1 MELPCDLAQMNAQQ
15 LRDLTASLIHT
26 VNQQSELLKSRQ
38 LKIDQLTH
46 EMATLKRWR
55 FARRSEQIDAVQWS
69 LLDESVDADLEAI
82 ELELEALRSAPDL
95 PPPPKETPRRMA
107 LPAGLPRVEFQHEPE
122 NTQCT
127 CGCAL
132 ERFGEDVSEK
142 LDYTPGVFQVHRH
155 VRGKWVC
162 RRCEKLI
169 QAPVPPQVI
178 DKGIPTAALLA
189 YILVAK
195 YADHQPLYRLEG
207 IFERSGVALAR
218 STLAQWVGTC
228 GVRLEPLALAL
239 KAALLARDVLHADET
254 PVPMLKPGLG
264 RTHRAY
270 LWSYGSTQFDPL
282 AAVVYDFADGRSGK
296 HAQTFLNG
304 WSGKLVCDDYSGYK
318 ALFERDVIEV
328 GCLAHARRKF
338 HELHENHRSQIAADA
353 LVFFGALYDVET
365 RAREQKLDAI
375 GRQRLRQ
382 LLGRPIADSLHQWLI
397 LHRQKVPDGSA
408 TAKAIDYS
416 LNRWEAL
423 TRYLDD
429 GDLPIDNNW
438 LENRIRPVTLGRS
451 NWLFAGSLRAGRRAA
466 VIMSLIQ
473 SAKLN
478 GHDPYRYLK
487 DVLER
492 LPTHPAS
499 RIDELLP
506 HNWHSIA
513 DRK

>member
-1 MELPCDLAQMNAQQ
+1 MELPRNLDQLNPQQ
-15 LRDLTASLIHT
+15 LRDLTASLIQT
-26 VNQQSELLKSRQ
+26 VNQQAELLKSRQ

-55 FARRSEQIDAVQWS
+55 FARRSEQIDVVQRS
-69 LLDESVDADLEAI
+69 LLDESIDADLEAI
-82 ELELEALRSAPDL
+82 ELELEALRNAPDL
-95 PPPPKETPRRMA
+95 PPPPKQTPRRVA

-122 NTQCT
+122 HTQCT

-218 STLAQWVGTC
+218 SSLAQWVGAC

-270 LWSYGSTQFDPL
+270 LWSYGSTQFDPM
-282 AAVVYDFADGRSGK
+282 AAVVYDFAEGRSSK
-296 HAQTFLNG
+296 HAQAFLNG

-318 ALFERDVIEV
+318 PLFGRDVIEV
-328 GCLAHARRKF
+328 GCLAQYPESGFIWSESTIR
-338 HELHENHRSQIAADA
+338 LH
-353 LVFFGALYDVET
+353 
-365 RAREQKLDAI
+365 
-375 GRQRLRQ
+375 
-382 LLGRPIADSLHQWLI
+382 
-397 LHRQKVPDGSA
+397 
-408 TAKAIDYS
+408 
-416 LNRWEAL
+416 
-423 TRYLDD
+423 
-429 GDLPIDNNW
+429 
-438 LENRIRPVTLGRS
+438 
-451 NWLFAGSLRAGRRAA
+451 
-466 VIMSLIQ
+466 
-473 SAKLN
+473 
-478 GHDPYRYLK
+478 
-487 DVLER
+487 
-492 LPTHPAS
+492 
-499 RIDELLP
+499 
-506 HNWHSIA
+506 
-513 DRK
+513 